1 LAFYYLETSA
11 LVKLYVREPG
21 TERLLALAARSSDD
35 RLAILALTQVEFRSA
50 VRRREG
56 KGEIPS
62 PIAAELLNAFER
74 HVEGRFLIQ
83 AVTGY
88 VLDTACMLVDR
99 YALRAFDAVQ
109 LAGYM
114 VLKTAAGADAP
125 VLVSSNQELLV
136 AAKREGAP
144 VLDPCS

>member
-1 LAFYYLETSA
+1 MAFYYLETSA

-21 TERLLALAARSSDD
+21 TERLLALAARSSDN
-35 RLAILALTQVEFRSA
+35 RLAILALAQVEFRSA
-50 VRRREG
+50 VRRRER

-62 PIAAELLNAFER
+62 PITAELLNAFER

>member
-1 LAFYYLETSA
+1 MAFYYLETSA

>member
-1 LAFYYLETSA
+1 
-11 LVKLYVREPG
+11 
-21 TERLLALAARSSDD
+21 
-35 RLAILALTQVEFRSA
+35 
-50 VRRREG
+50 
-56 KGEIPS
+56 
-62 PIAAELLNAFER
+62 LLNAFER

-125 VLVSSNQELLV
+125 VFVSSNQELLV
-136 AAKREGAP
+136 AAKGEGAP

>member
-1 LAFYYLETSA
+1 LALYYLETSA

-21 TERLLALAARSSDD
+21 TERLLALADRSHKS
-35 RLAILALTQVEFRSA
+35 RLAILALAQVEFRSA
-50 VRRREG
+50 VRSRE
-56 KGEIPS
+56 KNGEIPS
-62 PIAAELLNAFER
+62 PIATQLLEAFER
-74 HVEGRFLIQ
+74 HIEGRFLTQ
-83 AVTGY
+83 MVTDF

-114 VLKTAAGADAP
+114 VLKTAAGVDVP
-125 VLVSSNQELLV
+125 VFVCSDQELLM
-136 AAKREGAP
+136 AAQREGAP